1 MIALSYLVIT
11 PDVMLAG
18 GMLAGLAAAYGRE
31 LGLRRR
37 PRRRWWLSR
46 LLLLPAAAITAVTV
60 DNVMSLSAEA
70 RMLLAML
77 TILRGYDGLALLQ
90 RHRRLQLPPPHV

>member
-1 MIALSYLVIT
+1 VIALSYLVIT

-31 LGLRRR
+31 LSLRRR
-37 PRRRWWLSR
+37 PRQRWWLSR